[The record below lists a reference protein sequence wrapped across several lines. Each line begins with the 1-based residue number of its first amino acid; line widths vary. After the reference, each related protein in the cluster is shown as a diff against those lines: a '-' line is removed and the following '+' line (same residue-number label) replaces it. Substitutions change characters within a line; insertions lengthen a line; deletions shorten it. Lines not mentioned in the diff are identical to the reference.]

1 MKHWLIAV
9 LLSAVAIAGC
19 GKKDE
24 EVTTI
29 DTPDGKV
36 TIRHDEDN
44 KVAEVEIKGED
55 GKSSMAVGK
64 AVSSDEIGIA
74 YYPGAEQAAQSNFSM
89 QIQDEDGS
97 QTTMAMMHTVDAI
110 ENVSDFYKQNYADAK
125 PEISE
130 MNMSGQHMINLV
142 IEEGEQTVTIML
154 MANGEKGGT
163 DIQLTRASD

>member
-19 GKKDE
+19 GKQDE
-24 EVTTI
+24 EATTI
-29 DTPDGKV
+29 NTPDGKV
-36 TIRHDEDN
+36 TIQHDEDN
-44 KVAEVEIKGED
+44 KVAEVEIKGKD

-74 YYPGAEQAAQSNFSM
+74 YYPGAEQAAQNNFSM
-89 QIQDEDGS
+89 QTEDEDGS
-97 QTTMAMMHTVDAI
+97 QTTMVMMHTVDAI
-110 ENVSDFYKQNYADAK
+110 EKVADFYKQYYADAE

-130 MNMSGQHMINLV
+130 MHMSGQHMINLV

-154 MANGEKGGT
+154 MANGEKGET